1 MRLGGVKNKLSLP
14 LSVHHVSWLL
24 LGFMFCLTESPAP
37 AIAVASLSLK
47 GKMLRSL
54 LSQSQ
59 SSCGQTY
66 FLLTSNTPLFCCLH
80 SCSLWCSGVV
90 ERCLGQRC
98 PKVFGQDAD
107 T

>member
-90 ERCLGQRC
+90 E
-98 PKVFGQDAD
+98 
-107 T
+107 